1 MKCKQHYE
9 ELIQNVLDGEAT
21 EEEKKVLDR
30 HLRECNSCKQHLHEL
45 KKVIAFVQSSSHIEA
60 PLGFTDLV
68 MAKLPERKPVSKW
81 KQWTRKHPVLVSA
94 AVFFFLM
101 LASIS
106 SLWNTGEEQVVVS
119 GSGHVQID
127 QESGRVIVPEGE
139 VIKGDLVVRNGELQ
153 VDGEIQGN
161 VLLVN
166 SEAYFASVGQVSGE
180 ISEVNQALDW
190 VWYHLKSFAK
200 EVISITD
207 DRGSNE

>member
-1 MKCKQHYE
+1 MKCKQYYE

-21 EEEKKVLDR
+21 EEEKKILD
-30 HLRECNSCKQHLHEL
+30 HHIKECEPCRQHLHEL

-60 PLGFTDLV
+60 PLGFTESV

-94 AVFFFLM
+94 AVFLLLM
-101 LASIS
+101 ITSIS
-106 SLWNTGEEQVVVS
+106 SLWNSGEEQVVVS

-139 VIKGDLVVRNGELQ
+139 VIKGDIVVRNGELQ

-166 SEAYFASVGQVSGE
+166 SEAYYASVGQVTGE

-190 VWYHLKSFAK
+190 VWYHLKSFGK
-200 EVISITD
+200 EVISITEQRD
-207 DRGSNE
+207 SNE